1 MRKLLVILFISISLP
16 SFAQTAPKPR
26 VIAKPAQPTPTPA
39 PKKTLFGRVF
49 GKPEPTPAPTP
60 EPKAT
65 PKPKPKAAKPKPRAT
80 EPTPSQPSTTETPAE
95 KPAGD
100 APPAPDATPAQPD
113 GNTPPKPEAA
123 AVKPDS
129 TPPAAEPP
137 KIAKGTKSKPEK
149 TAKPDLS
156 NLDEAGKYQ
165 AIKEL
170 AAKDPA
176 IIELRNKADSTVDEG
191 DAKRASL
198 AYNRALFQKI
208 RALEPSLD
216 AYVDRLEQAVL
227 KRLK

>member
-16 SFAQTAPKPR
+16 AFAQTAPKPR

-65 PKPKPKAAKPKPRAT
+65 PKPKPKVAKPKPRAT
-80 EPTPSQPSTTETPAE
+80 EVAPSTQPDSEAPAE
-95 KPAGD
+95 KPPGD
-100 APPAPDATPAQPD
+100 TPPTPEPAPAQPE
-113 GNTPPKPEAA
+113 GNTPPKTEATATKPE
-123 AVKPDS
+123 S
-129 TPPAAEPP
+129 TPPAAEAP
-137 KIAKGTKSKPEK
+137 KIAKGVKTKPEK
-149 TAKPDLS
+149 PAKPDLS

-176 IIELRNKADSTVDEG
+176 IVELRTKADSTIDEA